1 MPVNIGR
8 RKAYTNTRHPLR
20 ASAVLA
26 LAPLTI
32 AAAQGPGTRPDAS
45 GGPVVGDPIPRI
57 ELQRLDD
64 DGTAKPGARES
75 LADPAKKRPVV
86 LIFSSFT

>member
-1 MPVNIGR
+1 M
-8 RKAYTNTRHPLR
+8 
-20 ASAVLA
+20 
-26 LAPLTI
+26 
-32 AAAQGPGTRPDAS
+32 
-45 GGPVVGDPIPRI
+45 
-57 ELQRLDD
+57 QRLDD